1 VEIAGLSFF
10 KIQSVTDVVI
20 PHSRI
25 MISKDGD
32 RLFICYW
39 YSIIG
44 IYREL
49 ELPTSLAL

>member
-1 VEIAGLSFF
+1 VCVEIAGLSFF

-32 RLFICYW
+32 W
-39 YSIIG
+39 YSFF
-44 IYREL
+44 YRCLTGL
-49 ELPTSLAL
+49 ELAASLAVRR